1 LSKDTMISWCDSTL
15 NLMMGCGGCELWNG
29 ARRSCYAGVMTA
41 KYSGQKGWPSA
52 FNSPQLFPHRLPE
65 ALAWPDLT
73 GQDRPGKPWLN
84 GMSRLIFLNDM
95 GDTFTEELPLDWL
108 RPHLLQMEESPHRW
122 LILTKRPRRM
132 RRFFEQ
138 VDVIPNAWLGVSV
151 TDQATADARIPELL
165 RVPVHGNDIV
175 RFVSVEPLLGP
186 VDMCEH
192 LWALDWVIV
201 GGESGAG
208 FRPMKPE
215 WVQNVWLDCENARV
229 PFFYKQDAAL
239 VTETRKAFPHMEQRG
254 MPR

>member
-1 LSKDTMISWCDSTL
+1 MSKDTMISWCDSTL

-138 VDVIPNAWLGVSV
+138 VDRHRKHDSIVATVSSGLSIAAMAAGRSESFRKSFLGIGLFRRLHLAKNFGRLRRKKRRAGPDH
-151 TDQATADARIPELL
+151 TDENGKSEVRTGDFDVYMHSHYYSRDGASGVDAGGRGKE
-165 RVPVHGNDIV
+165 G
-175 RFVSVEPLLGP
+175 
-186 VDMCEH
+186 
-192 LWALDWVIV
+192 IV
-201 GGESGAG
+201 GIVGKVGG
-208 FRPMKPE
+208 
-215 WVQNVWLDCENARV
+215 L
-229 PFFYKQDAAL
+229 
-239 VTETRKAFPHMEQRG
+239 
-254 MPR
+254 

>member
-1 LSKDTMISWCDSTL
+1 
-15 NLMMGCGGCELWNG
+15 
-29 ARRSCYAGVMTA
+29 
-41 KYSGQKGWPSA
+41 
-52 FNSPQLFPHRLPE
+52 
-65 ALAWPDLT
+65 
-73 GQDRPGKPWLN
+73 
-84 GMSRLIFLNDM
+84 
-95 GDTFTEELPLDWL
+95 
-108 RPHLLQMEESPHRW
+108 
-122 LILTKRPRRM
+122 
-132 RRFFEQ
+132 
-138 VDVIPNAWLGVSV
+138 VIPNAWLGVSV